1 MRHAKEH
8 QRGSRIKAVL
18 FFAVL
23 FCGMVFS
30 LLLPLRPTE
39 SLQEKRKL
47 TPFPEFSVESLL
59 NGRYFRG
66 IDDWFSDTFP
76 GRDTFLETNKKVR
89 SLYGIRSVEI
99 HGEVEQGDDIPDKP
113 FTGK

>member
-1 MRHAKEH
+1 MRHAKER

-39 SLQEKRKL
+39 SLQEKREL
-47 TPFPEFSVESLL
+47 TPFPEFFVESLF
-59 NGRYFRG
+59 NGSYFRG

-76 GRDTFLETNKKVR
+76 GRDVFLDINKRVR

-99 HGEVEQGDDIPDKP
+99 HGEVGKGDDIPDTP

>member
-1 MRHAKEH
+1 MRHAKERR
-8 QRGSRIKAVL
+8 RGSRIKAVL

-23 FCGMVFS
+23 LCGMVFS

-47 TPFPEFSVESLL
+47 TPFPEFSMESLL
-59 NGRYFRG
+59 SGSYFRG

-76 GRDTFLETNKKVR
+76 GRDAFLDANKKVL
-89 SLYGIRSVEI
+89 SFYGIRSVEI
-99 HGEVEQGDDIPDKP
+99 HGEVQTGDDIPDTP